1 MKVQEINTPKGKRY
15 VLLDDQFKPIGVVNK
30 YLKFLDNL
38 GKSPNTQRTY
48 AYDLLLYCQ
57 FMQKKGISL
66 LDLCNNPERGPID
79 ILSEFVLWL
88 QYPDYSNGILH
99 IDREECAR
107 SNKTVNHIM
116 SAVLELYQYLAA
128 NGEIQ
133 QLEAYRMQ
141 MIGGQFKPFLYELVK
156 HKTQVQS
163 SIFKKPVPSV
173 PVKGITREQYNTLFS
188 LCHNRRDK
196 LLIALLYEGGLRIN
210 EALGLHFSDIAQIED
225 KTIRI
230 VSRENNENGARV
242 KNNAEGVIYLPD
254 YVVDLLL
261 DYINEDA
268 LEYESDFVFIN
279 LYGRNKGFPMKYG
292 SAEKLFERLSN
303 DAGFEVTPHML
314 RHGFSQEKLESGWTL
329 EQVQAYLRHKN
340 VTSTEIYAQYTDVMK
355 IEKMKEFEGKHDYS
369 KEAQLLGRSH

>member
-30 YLKFLDNL
+30 
-38 GKSPNTQRTY
+38 
-48 AYDLLLYCQ
+48 
-57 FMQKKGISL
+57 
-66 LDLCNNPERGPID
+66 
-79 ILSEFVLWL
+79 
-88 QYPDYSNGILH
+88 
-99 IDREECAR
+99 
-107 SNKTVNHIM
+107 
-116 SAVLELYQYLAA
+116 
-128 NGEIQ
+128 
-133 QLEAYRMQ
+133 
-141 MIGGQFKPFLYELVK
+141 
-156 HKTQVQS
+156 
-163 SIFKKPVPSV
+163 
-173 PVKGITREQYNTLFS
+173 
-188 LCHNRRDK
+188 
-196 LLIALLYEGGLRIN
+196 
-210 EALGLHFSDIAQIED
+210 
-225 KTIRI
+225 
-230 VSRENNENGARV
+230 
-242 KNNAEGVIYLPD
+242 

-355 IEKMKEFEGKHDYS
+355 IEKMNLS
-369 KEAQLLGRSH
+369 WLLPSSPRPQTACSPTIRKSDSAPSTQI